1 MEKETN
7 FRREVRAW
15 LESNVPSERLPTF
28 DRPEGFEAHRAWEK
42 KLNAGGYAMVSWPR
56 EFGGLG
62 VNLLEWLIFE
72 EEYWRAEAPLR
83 VNQNG
88 IFLLGPTLME
98 YGTDEQKA
106 RFLPQMAASEDIWAQ
121 AWSEPGA
128 GSDMAAIRST
138 GRIEGDDRDLFT
150 RAPVVQRLSSKYE
163 GARLQ
168 RSLGFEILLFCAAL

>member
-1 MEKETN
+1 MDLVYTEKETN

-106 RFLPQMAASEDIWAQ
+106 RFLP
-121 AWSEPGA
+121 
-128 GSDMAAIRST
+128 
-138 GRIEGDDRDLFT
+138 
-150 RAPVVQRLSSKYE
+150 
-163 GARLQ
+163 
-168 RSLGFEILLFCAAL
+168 